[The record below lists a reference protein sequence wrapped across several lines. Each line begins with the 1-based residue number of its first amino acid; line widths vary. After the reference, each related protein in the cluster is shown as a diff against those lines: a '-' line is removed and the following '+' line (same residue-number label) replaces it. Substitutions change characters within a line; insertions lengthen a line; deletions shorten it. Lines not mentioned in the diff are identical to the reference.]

1 MKSQKIV
8 IVGMGYVGFPLAC
21 LLGAIGH
28 RVFGVD
34 INQDKVDKINR
45 GLIPFDYQE
54 KGLLE
59 LFRKSKLKAGNN
71 FDVCRKAN
79 AIIIA
84 VETPVNEKT
93 NKSEFIALISALQ
106 SVGKN
111 LSDGAL
117 VIVEST
123 IAPGTTENII
133 VPMLESTS
141 NKKAGK
147 DFFVAHCPERIS
159 PTETLY
165 KLVNMPRVI
174 GGHTR
179 EAGKMTA
186 NLYKTFVKADIDVI
200 DAKTAEVVKTAGNTY
215 RDVQIALANELESIS
230 QLYGVDFRKVRELIN
245 KEPERH
251 VHQAG
256 TGVGGHCIPKDPW
269 LFLTGVDEKK
279 GRLIRTARRI
289 NQNRPKEMFERLL
302 NLLKVHSLPFLKA
315 KIAVLGVAY
324 LPETDDA
331 RNSPTLEFMKF
342 LKKQKLSFKLHDPF
356 IKDYLSD
363 LNKTIEWANV
373 VVIMTGHEVYRKIS
387 RRKLKHK
394 IILDPRNTL

>member
-54 KGLLE
+54 EGLLE

-84 VETPVNEKT
+84 VETPVNERT
-93 NKSEFIALISALQ
+93 NKPEYTALISALK

-123 IAPGTTENII
+123 IAPGTTENVI
-133 VPMLESTS
+133 VPTLESAGG
-141 NKKAGK
+141 KKAGR
-147 DFFVAHCPERIS
+147 DFFAAHCPERVS
-159 PTETLY
+159 PTAIVY
-165 KLVNMPRVI
+165 KLKNMPRVI
-174 GGHTR
+174 GGQTKK
-179 EAGKMTA
+179 AGQMA
-186 NLYKTFVKADIDVI
+186 AELYEGFVEADIDIV
-200 DAKTAEVVKTAGNTY
+200 DAKTAEIIKTAGNAY
-215 RDVQIALANELESIS
+215 RDVQIAFANELETIC
-230 QLYGVDFRKVRELIN
+230 QNYGVNFWQVRQLIN

-251 VHQAG
+251 VHRAG
-256 TGVGGHCIPKDPW
+256 PGVGGHCIPKDSW
-269 LFLTGVDEKK
+269 LLLTGVDEKR
-279 GRLIRTARRI
+279 GMLIRTARRI

-302 NLLKVHSLPFLKA
+302 NLLKAHRLSPAKA
-315 KIAVLGVAY
+315 KIAILGVAY

-331 RNSPTLEFMKF
+331 RNSPTLEFIKL
-342 LKKQKLSFKLHDPF
+342 LKKQKLNFKLHDPF
-356 IKDYLSD
+356 IKGCQSD
-363 LNKTIEWANV
+363 LNKIINWADIA
-373 VVIMTGHEVYRKIS
+373 VIMTGHKVYRQIS
-387 RRKLKHK
+387 QQKLKHK
-394 IILDPRNTL
+394 IILDPRNIL